1 MQKLVFANWKS
12 QKLQNQ
18 VTPWLA
24 GVGTP
29 PDSVKLVVLPP
40 ASLLSR
46 VAASIPVTISLG
58 AQNVSPY
65 PLGAYTGEVA
75 ARQLADLG
83 VQFCLVGHSER
94 RRYFGETESQ
104 VVAKCQQ
111 LAEAAITPVVCVDEP
126 YLESQLELLKTAGL
140 SDMIVAYEP
149 VAAIG
154 SGQNAPLSDVKRVY
168 EKIRE
173 YGEFLVIYGGSVS
186 MSSVGEYLLICDGV
200 LVGSA
205 SLEAESFKELLAV
218 AGALQPSVA

>member
-1 MQKLVFANWKS
+1 MQKLVLANWKS

-18 VTPWLA
+18 VEPWVE

-29 PDSVKLVVLPP
+29 PDSVKLIVLPP
-40 ASLLSR
+40 ASLLSS
-46 VAASIPVTISLG
+46 VAARIPVTISLG

-94 RRYFGETESQ
+94 RRYFGETDEQ
-104 VVAKCQQ
+104 VVSKCQQ
-111 LAEAAITPVVCVDEP
+111 LTEASITPVVCVDEP
-126 YLESQLELLKTAGL
+126 YLVRQLDLLKEAGI
-140 SDMIVAYEP
+140 SDCVIAYEP

-154 SGQNAPLSDVKRVY
+154 TGNNAALSDVERVI
-168 EKIRE
+168 EAIHER
-173 YGEFLVIYGGSVS
+173 GDFLVIYGGSVS
-186 MSSVGEYLLICDGV
+186 TDTVGEYLLVCDGV

-218 AGALQPSVA
+218 AGAKQPSI

>member
-1 MQKLVFANWKS
+1 MQKLVFANWKA

-29 PDSVKLVVLPP
+29 PDSVKLIVMPP
-40 ASLLSR
+40 ASLLSA
-46 VAASIPVTISLG
+46 VAAELPPTISLG
-58 AQNVSPY
+58 GQNVSPY

-94 RRYFGETESQ
+94 RRYFGETDEQ
-104 VVAKCQQ
+104 VVNKCQQ
-111 LAEAAITPVVCVDEP
+111 LTEASITPVVCVDEP
-126 YLESQLELLKTAGL
+126 YLVHQLDLLKESGI
-140 SDMIVAYEP
+140 SDCVIAYEP

-154 SGQNAPLSDVKRVY
+154 TGNNAALSDVERVIEAIH
-168 EKIRE
+168 EK
-173 YGEFLVIYGGSVS
+173 GDFLVIYGGSVS
-186 MSSVGEYLLICDGV
+186 LESVGEYLLICDGV

-205 SLEAESFKELLAV
+205 SLEAQSFKELLAV
-218 AGALQPSVA
+218 AGAKQPSI